1 MLSMLML
8 MPSTKNFH
16 SNPNL
21 LDGKQISS
29 GMFCTGVTAPWMLDS
44 KNAVMASS
52 VMVSP
57 IGLVDKRAIIE

>member
-1 MLSMLML
+1 MLSILML

-21 LDGKQISS
+21 LDGKQTSS
-29 GMFCTGVTAPWMLDS
+29 AMFCTGVTAPWMLES

-52 VMVSP
+52 VMVLP
-57 IGLVDKRAIIE
+57 IDLVSK